1 MDPLLWSH
9 MVTIHFLKLLDNY
22 SFSLAIVEGCEQTN
36 LYMNF
41 PIVQVE
47 NYVIS
52 MDWFQE
58 KSSGNGDGHPK

>member
-1 MDPLLWSH
+1 

-58 KSSGNGDGHPK
+58 KSSGNGDGHPKWSHW